1 MGGIVRKRKD
11 IPENFQDLMAKN
23 PYELERRCKKKT

>member
-11 IPENFQDLMAKN
+11 IPENFQDLMAKK
-23 PYELERRCKKKT
+23 PYELASKCRKKA